1 METRDFYLI
10 LGVPPGA
17 GSEAL
22 RAAYRQRALGR
33 PPGPGRT
40 PRPASLDD
48 LVDAYRVLSDPE
60 RRASDEEARGA
71 PAGVRNVPES
81 PPRRE
86 PLVPER
92 LSLTRDFEAH
102 DPSVDEVLDRV
113 LRNFTGLN
121 VPKSERLEALDLT
134 IAVSPE
140 LVAFGGVVEL
150 AVPVF
155 YRCPECRGEGH
166 DGLYAC
172 LACGQTGMVEDAEPV
187 HLRVPPLT
195 RDGSSFHVPLHGL
208 GIHNLCLRVQVRVAH
223 QGGVF

>member
-10 LGVPPGA
+10 LGVAPGA
-17 GSEAL
+17 AAEGL

-33 PPGPGRT
+33 SGAPGR
-40 PRPASLDD
+40 RPQSAALED

-60 RRASDEEARGA
+60 RRASYDEARGGPAEVRRVPGPA
-71 PAGVRNVPES
+71 PRP
-81 PPRRE
+81 E

-92 LSLTRDFEAH
+92 LSLTRDFEAR

-113 LRNFTGLN
+113 LRNFTGRG
-121 VPKSERLEALDLT
+121 VPKSERLDALHLT

-140 LVAFGGVVEL
+140 LAASGGVLEL

-155 YRCPECRGEGH
+155 YPCPECRGDGH

-172 LACGQTGMVEDAEPV
+172 FACEQTGMAEDTEPAN
-187 HLRVPPLT
+187 LRVPPLT
-195 RDGSSFHVPLHGL
+195 RDGDSFHVPLHGL
-208 GIHNLCLRVQVRVAH
+208 GIDNLCLRVELRVEGY
-223 QGGVF
+223 QR

>member
-10 LGVPPGA
+10 LGVAPGA

-33 PPGPGRT
+33 PGGPGRT
-40 PRPASLDD
+40 PQPASLED

-60 RRASDEEARGA
+60 RRASYDEARGA
-71 PAGVRNVPES
+71 PAEARKVPG
-81 PPRRE
+81 PAPRPE
-86 PLVPER
+86 PLVPAR
-92 LSLTRDFEAH
+92 LSLTHDFVARE
-102 DPSVDEVLDRV
+102 PSVDEVLDRV
-113 LRNFTGLN
+113 LRNFTGLH

-140 LVAFGGVVEL
+140 LAAFGGVVEL

-155 YRCPECRGEGH
+155 YPCPECRGDGH

-172 LACGQTGMVEDAEPV
+172 FACGQTGMAEDTEPV

-195 RDGSSFHVPLHGL
+195 RDGASFHVPLHGL
-208 GIHNLCLRVQVRVAH
+208 GIDNLCLHVHLRISA
-223 QGGVF
+223 

>member
-10 LGVPPGA
+10 LGVAPGA

-22 RAAYRQRALGR
+22 PAAYRQRALGR
-33 PPGPGRT
+33 PGGPGRT
-40 PRPASLDD
+40 PQPASLED

-60 RRASDEEARGA
+60 RRASYDQARGA
-71 PAGVRNVPES
+71 PAEARKVPG
-81 PPRRE
+81 PAPR
-86 PLVPER
+86 PER
-92 LSLTRDFEAH
+92 LSLTHDFVARE
-102 DPSVDEVLDRV
+102 PSVDEVLDRV

-121 VPKSERLEALDLT
+121 VPKSERLDALHLT

-140 LVAFGGVVEL
+140 LAAFGGMVEL

-155 YRCPECRGEGH
+155 YPCPECRGDGH

-172 LACGQTGMVEDAEPV
+172 FACGQTGMVEDTEPV

-195 RDGSSFHVPLHGL
+195 RDGASFHVPLHGL
-208 GIHNLCLRVQVRVAH
+208 GIDNLCLRVQLRVDDY
-223 QGGVF
+223 QR